1 MLKQICELL
10 AKLNPDD
17 STTPQVIDLITTECI
32 LWLDRGMRAEWV
44 YSYVFTPLFNHAIT
58 ARGSADSA
66 LVRVMYFVDFGAYK
80 GCVQQGLLAEKHLH
94 PKCIADELQNDRSKT
109 AENGGYITVQL
120 TQNMT
125 IEELIKQFSG
135 YKKSVR
141 LRFITTEIEFFA
153 DRTRLNPKPVSDKP
167 TSYRGLSEVHR
178 PIAEALA
185 KDFDPHHG

>member
-17 STTPQVIDLITTECI
+17 ATTPQVINLITTECI
-32 LWLDRGMRAEWV
+32 LWLDCGMREEWV

-58 ARGSADSA
+58 SRTSCDSA
-66 LVRVMYFVDFGAYK
+66 LVSVMHFVEFGAYK
-80 GCVQQGLLAEKHLH
+80 GSVQQGLLAEKHLH
-94 PKCIADELQNDRSKT
+94 PKCIADELRNDRNKT
-109 AENGGYITVQL
+109 AENGGYITVKL

-125 IEELIKQFSG
+125 IEDLTKQFFG
-135 YKKSVR
+135 FKKSVN
-141 LRFITTEIEFFA
+141 LRFITTEKEFFA
-153 DRTRLNPKPVSDKP
+153 DSARLNSKPVSDKP

-185 KDFDPHHG
+185 EDFDPHHG